1 MARDRNVRN
10 DRRARNAGLK
20 QLPWRSVTNPYKPIE
35 VLSEDQVEAIHN
47 ASLRILEDIGMEF
60 MHPAGK
66 EILAREGV
74 KITPGSDRVKLDRG
88 LILEKLKTVRPLI
101 PLHARNPAHNLMM
114 GGNHINFCTV
124 ASAPNA
130 SDLDGGRRPGNY
142 VDYQNFLRLAQSF
155 NIIHLAGGYPVE
167 PTDLPPNTRH
177 LDCLA
182 DFVRLTDK
190 PFHAYALGRQRILDG
205 LEIVRIGRGISREQL
220 AAEPSLFT
228 IVNTNSPLKLDGPMI
243 EGLIEMAKMNQIVVI
258 TPFTLSGA
266 MAPASLAGALSLQN
280 AEALA
285 GIAFTQMVN
294 PGSPVMY
301 GGFTSNV
308 DMKSGAPAF
317 GTPEYVRAALAGG
330 QLTRRYG
337 IPYRSSNASASNAVD
352 AQAAYESEM
361 SVWGAT
367 MGHCNMMMHGAGWME
382 GGLVASFE
390 KFIVDVE
397 ILQGMAEFLQPVKID
412 EAELAHEAIREVGP
426 GGHFFGVGHTLER
439 YETAFYEPILSDWR
453 NYESWRE
460 AGAETAT
467 QRANTTWKRILA
479 EYEAPAIDPGVD
491 EALKDYMT
499 RRKREVLGKDA
510 A

>member
-20 QLPWRSVTNPYKPIE
+20 QLPWRRVTNPYKPIE

-47 ASLRILEDIGMEF
+47 ASLRILEDIGMDF
-60 MHPAGK
+60 MHPEAK

-74 KITPGSDRVKLDRG
+74 AITPGSDRVKLDRG

-101 PLHARNPAHNLMM
+101 PLHARNPQHDLLL
-114 GGNHINFCTV
+114 GGNNINFCTV

-142 VDYQNFLRLAQSF
+142 ADYQNFLRLAQSF
-155 NIIHLAGGYPVE
+155 NVIHMAGGYPVE
-167 PTDLPPNTRH
+167 PTDLPAATRH

-182 DFVRLTDK
+182 AMVTLTDK
-190 PFHAYALGRQRILDG
+190 AFHAYALGRTRILDA

-220 AAEPSLFT
+220 AREPSLFT

-243 EGLIEMAKMNQIVVI
+243 EGLIEMARMNQIVVI

-266 MAPASLAGALSLQN
+266 MAPASLAGALALQN

-317 GTPEYVRAALAGG
+317 GTPEYTRAALAGG

-337 IPYRSSNASASNAVD
+337 VPYRSSNASASNAVD

-397 ILQGMAEFLQPVKID
+397 ILQGMAEFLQPLKID

-439 YETAFYEPILSDWR
+439 YETAFYAPILSDWR
-453 NYESWRE
+453 NFENWQL
-460 AGAETAT
+460 AGGEDAT
-467 QRANTTWKRILA
+467 KRANKIFKQVLADYQAPAFDPALA
-479 EYEAPAIDPGVD
+479 EELAAFVAKRKEEGGAPSN
-491 EALKDYMT
+491 
-499 RRKREVLGKDA
+499 
-510 A
+510 